1 MSRLTSKVKV
11 EYVGV
16 LYTKLGT
23 KVEELFSFEN
33 HDYAVEEAKERLRT
47 LIRNNGYLYYYIV
60 IEERI
65 VPIYE

>member
-1 MSRLTSKVKV
+1 MSHLTDKVKT
-11 EYVGV
+11 EYVAV

-23 KVEELFSFEN
+23 KVDEIFSAED
-33 HDYAVEEAKERLRT
+33 HDYVVEEAKERLSD
-47 LIRNNGYLYYYIV
+47 IVHNNGYLYHYIV

>member
-1 MSRLTSKVKV
+1 MSQLTSKVKV

-23 KVEELFSFEN
+23 KVEELFSYDD
-33 HDYAVEEAKERLRT
+33 HDYAIEEAKERLSS
-47 LIRNNGYLYYYIV
+47 IIQNNGYLYYYIV

>member
-23 KVEELFSFEN
+23 KVEELFSYED
-33 HDYAVEEAKERLRT
+33 HDYAIEEAKERLSA
-47 LIRNNGYLYYYIV
+47 IVRNNGYLYYYIV

>member
-1 MSRLTSKVKV
+1 MSHLTAKTKV

-16 LYTKLGT
+16 LYTKLGA
-23 KVEELFSFEN
+23 KIEELFSYDD
-33 HDYAVEEAKERLRT
+33 HDMALEEAKERLSS
-47 LIRNNGYLYYYIV
+47 IIHNNGYLYYYIV